1 MALPTPNILLNIQNS
16 LGRQRKK
23 QGSRAG
29 DYGKKIPKKGL
40 DKCISICYT
49 LIKMKTGRKNT
60 DKKEVQVQLR
70 MSSVETEMLK
80 AQAKRLGLSVSAYIR
95 MLINKN
101 N

>member
-1 MALPTPNILLNIQNS
+1 
-16 LGRQRKK
+16 
-23 QGSRAG
+23 
-29 DYGKKIPKKGL
+29 
-40 DKCISICYT
+40 
-49 LIKMKTGRKNT
+49 MKTGRKNT

-95 MLINKN
+95 MLIHKN